1 MTANE
6 DKNKK
11 TKSKYS
17 SSNSDG
23 STDSVSSSI
32 SSTDS
37 DIFSLSEDSFF
48 SNLSEIDE
56 LKTLSKSK
64 VNDMDSNKILEMLNT
79 SELVLSTHNLS
90 ELFEVILTKAI
101 SLTDAESGYLLLRK
115 NESNKEKSNLQK
127 NNKFDTENLV
137 IAHSKNNDI
146 EKKEDAYGQ
155 ISKTVIN
162 KVIETR
168 KVEIIKNA
176 LNDENFDTQ
185 QSIMNLKLKS
195 IMCAPMIIRDEVI
208 GVIYIENRLIP
219 KIFNLETSKILQFFA
234 NQCAIAIENGRLFE
248 EYENLFKNLHEI
260 VNSRT
265 EELIREKQYNED
277 LIQNLGEILLVVDND
292 NNIVKL
298 ILFHSCAS

>member
-219 KIFNLETSKILQFFA
+219 KIFNLETSKILQFFCKSMW
-234 NQCAIAIENGRLFE
+234 QLQLKMVDF
-248 EYENLFKNLHEI
+248 LKNMRIYLKI
-260 VNSRT
+260 CM
-265 EELIREKQYNED
+265 
-277 LIQNLGEILLVVDND
+277 
-292 NNIVKL
+292 KL
-298 ILFHSCAS
+298 